1 MYLVLSPTEVLNP
14 YLCVDISIVI
24 AATFLAYLMTVLIS
38 FSLVS
43 GGSGRLYWRKKRI
56 VYFRRKFQNKSL
68 NYKIKYLLC
77 FICKNKKIV
86 LY

>member
-24 AATFLAYLMTVLIS
+24 AATFLAYLMTVIIS

-43 GGSGRLYWRKKRI
+43 GGSGRLYWRKNAL
-56 VYFRRKFQNKSL
+56 FTSAGSF
-68 NYKIKYLLC
+68 KIKVS
-77 FICKNKKIV
+77 ITK
-86 LY
+86 